1 MKASSLLWNEH
12 LGAIAKAKAN
22 AEIDYQNQMKEYK
35 MQHEKK
41 KLTRKEAI
49 EIFSKHMPDVRNA
62 SKTID
67 FYIEAGM
74 LEIVEEKQ
82 QDTIII
88 KLPDPID
95 GSDYIMVLV
104 KDVKDA
110 LTKYKITL

>member
-1 MKASSLLWNEH
+1 
-12 LGAIAKAKAN
+12 
-22 AEIDYQNQMKEYK
+22 
-35 MQHEKK
+35 
-41 KLTRKEAI
+41 
-49 EIFSKHMPDVRNA
+49 MPDVRNA

-88 KLPDPID
+88 KLPDSID

-104 KDVKDA
+104 EDVKDA